1 MHENGIKTFSDME
14 RFRKVALP
22 FLRKICLVKGR
33 GEVEKKVASGGQE
46 RGSSIG
52 GQQTDPQ
59 DHSHAPA
66 HRAAHSDW

>member
-1 MHENGIKTFSDME
+1 MHETGIKAFSDME

-33 GEVEKKVASGGQE
+33 GKVEKRWPGGQE
-46 RGSSIG
+46 RGSSTG